1 MERIRALI
9 VDDEPLARDRIRDL
23 LDRDP
28 EVAVMADCRDG
39 QEAIAAIREHAPD
52 LVFLD
57 VQMPEK
63 SGFDVITE
71 VGVERLPVIV
81 FVTAHRR
88 ESFGQPF
95 RELCLAIRDLAE
107 RFAAEGVQFVYPVH
121 LNPNVQAPVR
131 ELLADLPNVHLL
143 DPLDYHS
150 LVQMLKRA
158 AMVVGEQFQPD
169 FGLAHGRRFVQ
180 PQSVRTEFEADR
192 RLLVGERL
200 QADDIPVEGD
210 RRLVLMR
217 RDFHGDVDAAL
228 QGGGHGPAP
237 SDIVIARGLAAHFAA
252 HHGHRHFLFP

>member
-81 FVTAHRR
+81 FVTAHDDYALRAF
-88 ESFGQPF
+88 EVAALDYLLKPF
-95 RELCLAIRDLAE
+95 DAD
-107 RFAAEGVQFVYPVH
+107 RFAKTLGRAKAQIRSRQPDEFQQRVLSMMEGLRAAPRGLERLIVKTGGQLVFLKTEEVDWIQAEGNYVRLHVGGVSH
-121 LNPNVQAPVR
+121 LVR
-131 ELLADLPNVHLL
+131 ETIQSLDDGL
-143 DPLDYHS
+143 DP
-150 LVQMLKRA
+150 
-158 AMVVGEQFQPD
+158 
-169 FGLAHGRRFVQ
+169 RRFLRIHRSTIVNLDRVREIQ
-180 PQSVRTEFEADR
+180 PLVHGEYRVVLTDGTKLTLSRGYRDRLARFET
-192 RLLVGERL
+192 
-200 QADDIPVEGD
+200 
-210 RRLVLMR
+210 
-217 RDFHGDVDAAL
+217 
-228 QGGGHGPAP
+228 
-237 SDIVIARGLAAHFAA
+237 
-252 HHGHRHFLFP
+252 